1 MHTASPPVVH
11 LDLKPENIL
20 VRPWEYYMHSLL
32 RTSVQVEDGSLH
44 VFVADFGLGKVLR
57 ESRSLGTATK
67 VAGTPGF
74 QAPEKLC
81 GEKLT
86 TSVDVYS
93 FGGVLTELFGGR
105 PLYTSMDA
113 HTIMCR
119 VVVQKIMP
127 EYSHLPESIQKIVS
141 RLQRN
146 GLPLRRYCI
155 CCWTWNSNSNVT
167 DHVLYRLSASQ
178 NFFHNEGSDVIYYNV
193 PIIK

>member
-1 MHTASPPVVH
+1 MLISRQIGQAIVFMHTASPPVVH

-20 VRPWEYYMHSLL
+20 VRPWEYYLHSLL

-141 RLQRN
+141 RCLCPAEERA
-146 GLPLRRYCI
+146 
-155 CCWTWNSNSNVT
+155 
-167 DHVLYRLSASQ
+167 ASL
-178 NFFHNEGSDVIYYNV
+178 EILDMLLDLE
-193 PIIK
+193 